1 MNIQISLIVLF
12 LWFGFSAFASRET
25 DLSAISRQLPKRH
38 AIMRVVAGDLN
49 ADGLSDRLV
58 VARSWDEAQNPD
70 VPRPLLVFLRRS
82 NGALDRVAR
91 ANGVIACRSCG
102 GLAGDPWR
110 RDHPYPA
117 FITVRRGR
125 LSVAEFAGS
134 GWRGWTVTTFQY
146 DPRAARWFLLNCRN
160 KVFRLGH
167 DFPMEFNTAT
177 RRDFG
182 SVALEQFGVV
192 RGCWR

>member
-1 MNIQISLIVLF
+1 MKLEIALIGLL
-12 LWFGFSAFASRET
+12 LWFGSEAFASKAT

-38 AIMRVVAGDLN
+38 AIMRVIAGDLN

-58 VARSWDEAQNPD
+58 VTRSWDEAQNPD
-70 VPRPLLVFLRRS
+70 APRPLLVFLRRPG
-82 NGALDRVAR
+82 GALQRVAR
-91 ANGVIACRSCG
+91 ANGVIACRGCG

-110 RDHPYPA
+110 RDHRYPA
-117 FITVRRGR
+117 FITIGRGR
-125 LSVAEFAGS
+125 FSLAEFAGS

-146 DPRAARWFLLNCRN
+146 DPQNRRWFLLQCRN
-160 KVFRLGH
+160 KVFHLGH
-167 DFPMEFNTAT
+167 DFPMEFNTST

-182 SVALEQFGVV
+182 SVWLEQFGVD